1 MAPAENASTSDAS
14 VTPTAM
20 LRSGGD
26 SQLSLKEMATIMDV
40 ASQLRREQA
49 VVQQQLNLD
58 QVKQALRQRLLDAAT
73 LSGGSVTA
81 EQVDAAV
88 AQYYDQ
94 LHTYREPGFG
104 WSTAVAHMWI
114 RRRMLGAVVLG
125 VLGVW
130 LLYLALLYSGWLP
143 GAIRDERLAK
153 QQFERIETQLAAIEK
168 LSDQGDILE
177 RVRTARQ
184 AADGWLAQRSV
195 WPLSELAAE
204 LESLAERL
212 AAEYTVSI
220 VAAPGEQSGIERL
233 YNDESGTRL
242 SGCYVFVEA
251 RDPLGKLVTLPIT
264 NRETG
269 KVERVTRWGEQVPQ
283 EVFERLLEDK
293 RADGVLDETRF
304 AVKKRG
310 RAEMD
315 MVLPDATGW
324 PVSRQG
330 QITRW

>member
-1 MAPAENASTSDAS
+1 MAPTQRTSTLDAS
-14 VTPTAM
+14 PAPGVT
-20 LRSGGD
+20 SVSVGD

-40 ASQLRREQA
+40 ASQLKREQA

-58 QVKQALRQRLLDAAT
+58 QVKQALRQRLLDAAK

-94 LHTYREPGFG
+94 LHTYREPRLG
-104 WSTAVAHMWI
+104 WSTAIAHVWI
-114 RRRMLGAVVLG
+114 RRRWIGAVALG
-125 VLGVW
+125 LLGIW
-130 LLYLALLYSGWLP
+130 LLSLGLLYSGLLP
-143 GAIRDERLAK
+143 GSIRDGRLAK
-153 QQFERIETQLAAIEK
+153 QYHGRIEGQLTAIEK
-168 LSDQGDILE
+168 LADQTETLE
-177 RVRTARQ
+177 RVRAARQ
-184 AADGWLAQRSV
+184 AADGLLAQRAVS
-195 WPLSELAAE
+195 PLSELASE

-212 AAEYTVSI
+212 AAEYRVSI
-220 VAAPGEQSGIERL
+220 VSAPGEQSGIERL

-251 RDPLGKLVTLPIT
+251 RDPRGKLLTLPIT

-293 RADGVLDETRF
+293 RADGVLDETLF

-315 MVLPDATGW
+315 ILLPDATGW